1 MTGTF
6 ELVINSR
13 GGFEFRLLSG
23 AGSLLA
29 VSGAYSD
36 KDSAVAAIALVRESA
51 AMALIKDRT
60 TDPPQPAA
68 PPPARPR
75 HRQGVPSRWFG

>member
-1 MTGTF
+1 MGTF
-6 ELVINSR
+6 EPVVNSA
-13 GGFEFRLLSG
+13 GDFEFRLLSG
-23 AGSLLA
+23 TGKVLA
-29 VSGAYSD
+29 VSGTYSG

-68 PPPARPR
+68 PPAGPR
-75 HRQGVPSRWFG
+75 YRQGAPSRWFG